1 MVLRGSNI
9 NHIDTSVIYGGIAG
23 VFSRTIV
30 APLDRIK
37 ILMQITKNNNVRF
50 IQVMKQTIRQ
60 EKITSLWKGNILNC
74 MRVFPYSSIQFATY
88 DYCKK
93 YSSIE
98 TENITIYNRL
108 FFGIIAGSTA
118 TTITHPM
125 DVIRH
130 RLMCYSH
137 INSLKHSIKDLYL
150 ENGLRSYFKGYGS
163 TLVSL
168 TPFIAINFSV
178 YDQLKTQLNVDKTNP
193 IAILTLG
200 AISAIISQGI
210 CYPLDTIRRRMQLS
224 GNNYKNGLDVLVQIV
239 KKEGIPKL
247 YSGMIPNMLKIVPNN
262 SIRFGVYELLKQTN
276 FL

>member
-1 MVLRGSNI
+1 MVLRGSKTKNDYS
-9 NHIDTSVIYGGIAG
+9 NFIYGGMAG

-37 ILMQITKNNNVRF
+37 ILMQITKNSNDSF
-50 IQVMKQTIRQ
+50 TKVMKQTIKQ
-60 EKITSLWKGNILNC
+60 EKLTSLWKGNILNC
-74 MRVFPYSSIQFATY
+74 MRIFPYSSIQFATY

-98 TENITIYNRL
+98 PNNITIYNRL
-108 FFGIIAGSTA
+108 FFGVIAGSTA

-163 TLVSL
+163 TLFSL

-178 YDQLKTQLNVDKTNP
+178 YDQLKTNLNIDRTNT
-193 IAILTLG
+193 IGILSVG
-200 AISAIISQGI
+200 AMSAIISQGI

-224 GNNYKNGLDVLVQIV
+224 GNNYKNGLDVFIQIV

-262 SIRFGVYELLKQTN
+262 SIRFGVYELLKQT
-276 FL
+276 F

>member
-1 MVLRGSNI
+1 MVLRTSKNENNGSI
-9 NHIDTSVIYGGIAG
+9 KFLYGGIAG
-23 VFSRTIV
+23 IFSRTIV

-37 ILMQITKNNNVRF
+37 ILMQITKNNNDSF
-50 IQVMKQTIRQ
+50 IQVMKQTIKQ

-74 MRVFPYSSIQFATY
+74 IRVFPYSSIQFTTY
-88 DYCKK
+88 DICKK

-98 TENITIYNRL
+98 TNNITIYNRL
-108 FFGIIAGSTA
+108 LFGVIAGSIA

-130 RLMCYSH
+130 RLLCYPN
-137 INSLKHSIKDLYL
+137 INTFNHSIKDLYL
-150 ENGLRSYFKGYGS
+150 ENGMRSYLKGYGS

-178 YDQLKTQLNVDKTNP
+178 YDQLKTNLNVEPTNTLV
-193 IAILTLG
+193 ILSLG

-262 SIRFGVYELLKQTN
+262 SIRFGIYELLKQT
-276 FL
+276 F